1 MSGIER
7 PETQYVMSGDVS
19 IAYQVFGT
27 GQQDLL
33 YVPGIISHLETNW
46 DEPHSAKFLLDL
58 GQHFRVIILD
68 KRGQGMSDRIEGV
81 TTLEER
87 IDDLRAV
94 MQAANSESATI
105 FALSEGG
112 PVSILFAA
120 TYPQKVERLILF
132 GAMAKFWGSDDYP
145 HMAHIKHMDNA
156 IEAVAANWGKGFFA
170 AKAGPKG
177 GFDKETQSLFSKA
190 ERMASSPSGVK
201 KFMAANSLID
211 VRPILSDV
219 KQSTLVIQR
228 RHDQLVRRGNG
239 RYFADHIENATYL
252 ELPTSSHMPQFEDVD
267 VVIDAIVKFAQA
279 STASESLA
287 LDRKLS
293 TALFTDIVGS
303 TEKLLKMGDED
314 WRSMLDKH
322 DAIVSPLVALFKGR
336 VVKNTGDGILAI
348 FDGPVRALQCAL
360 KLVEELEK
368 INLPIRAGLHVGEVV
383 SRGDDITGIA
393 VNIAAR
399 VMDQASTGE
408 VLMTRTLKDLT
419 GGSQMV
425 FESAGEYELKGFN
438 ENFELFR
445 SVGSPGY
452 SVASDVK
459 VNA

>member
-1 MSGIER
+1 MQLFER

-19 IAYQVFGT
+19 VAFQVFGK

-46 DEPHSAKFLLDL
+46 DEPNSANFLISL
-58 GQHFRVIILD
+58 GQHFRVVIFD
-68 KRGQGMSDRIEGV
+68 KRGQGMSDRIEGA

-87 IDDLRAV
+87 IDDLKAV
-94 MQAANSESATI
+94 MQAVGSESATI

-120 TYPQKVERLILF
+120 TYPQKVKRLILF
-132 GAMAKFWGSDDYP
+132 GAMAKFWGTDDYP
-145 HMAHIKHMDNA
+145 HMAHIKYMDKA
-156 IEAVAANWGKGFFA
+156 IENVASNWGKGYFA
-170 AKAGPKG
+170 AQAGPKG
-177 GFDKETQSLFSKA
+177 GFNPETQLLLAKM

-211 VRPILSDV
+211 VRPILPDV
-219 KQSTLVIQR
+219 KQHTLVIQR
-228 RHDQLVRRGNG
+228 RHDQMVRMGNG
-239 RYFADHIENATYL
+239 RYFADNIVNATYI
-252 ELPTSSHMPQFEDVD
+252 ELPTSSHLPQFEDSDLVL
-267 VVIDAIVKFAQA
+267 DAIVKFANA
-279 STASESLA
+279 NANVDVDVEYLEA
-287 LDRKLS
+287 DRKLS

-303 TEKLLKMGDED
+303 TQKLFSVGDEA
-314 WRSMLDKH
+314 WRRVLDQH
-322 DAIVSPLVALFKGR
+322 DAIAGPLVASYKGR
-336 VVKNTGDGILAI
+336 IVKNTGDGILAI

-360 KLVEELEK
+360 DLIEALDK

-383 SRGDDITGIA
+383 TRGQDITGIA

-399 VMDQASTGE
+399 VMDQASSGE

-425 FESAGEYELKGFN
+425 FESLGEFELKGLN

-445 SVGSPGY
+445 SAGHKS
-452 SVASDVK
+452 
-459 VNA
+459 

>member
-7 PETQYVMSGDVS
+7 PETRYVMSGDVS

-46 DEPHSAKFLLDL
+46 DEPHSAKFLLEL

-190 ERMASSPSGVK
+190 ERMASFPSGVK

-267 VVIDAIVKFAQA
+267 VVIDSIVKFAQA
-279 STASESLA
+279 SVTSESLA

-322 DAIVSPLVALFKGR
+322 DAIVSTLVALFKGR

-348 FDGPVRALQCAL
+348 FDGPVRALQCSL

-383 SRGDDITGIA
+383 SRGEDITGIA

-399 VMDQASTGE
+399 VMDQASAGE

-425 FESAGEYELKGFN
+425 FESAGEYELKGFH

-445 SVGSPGY
+445 SVGSPDH
-452 SVASDVK
+452 SIASDLK

>member
-1 MSGIER
+1 MHPIQR

-19 IAYQVFGT
+19 VAFQVFGK

-46 DEPHSAKFLLDL
+46 DEPNSAKFLNAL
-58 GQHFRVIILD
+58 GQHFRVIIFD
-68 KRGQGMSDRIEGV
+68 KRGQGMSDRIEGA

-87 IDDLRAV
+87 IDDLKAV
-94 MQAANSESATI
+94 MQAAGSESATI

-120 TYPQKVERLILF
+120 TYPQKVKRLILF
-132 GAMAKFWGSDDYP
+132 GAMAKFWGTDDYP
-145 HMAHIKHMDNA
+145 HMAHIKYMDKA
-156 IEAVAANWGKGFFA
+156 IENVASNWGKGYFA
-170 AKAGPKG
+170 AQAGPKG
-177 GFDKETQSLFSKA
+177 GFNPETQLLLAKM

-211 VRPILSDV
+211 VRPILPDV
-219 KQSTLVIQR
+219 KQHTLVIQR
-228 RHDQLVRRGNG
+228 RHDQMVRRGNG
-239 RYFADHIENATYL
+239 RYFADNIVNATYI
-252 ELPTSSHMPQFEDVD
+252 ELPTSSHLPQFEDSDLVL
-267 VVIDAIVKFAQA
+267 DAIVKFANA
-279 STASESLA
+279 NANVDVEYLEA
-287 LDRKLS
+287 DRKLS

-303 TEKLLKMGDED
+303 TQKLFSVGDEA
-314 WRSMLDKH
+314 WRRVLDQH
-322 DAIVSPLVALFKGR
+322 DAIAGPLVASYKGR
-336 VVKNTGDGILAI
+336 IVKNTGDGILAI

-360 KLVEELEK
+360 DLIEALDK

-383 SRGDDITGIA
+383 TRGQDITGIA

-399 VMDQASTGE
+399 VMDQASSGE

-425 FESAGEYELKGFN
+425 FESLGEFELKGLN

-445 SVGSPGY
+445 SAGHKS
-452 SVASDVK
+452 
-459 VNA
+459 

>member
-1 MSGIER
+1 MHPIQR

-19 IAYQVFGT
+19 VAFQVFGK

-46 DEPHSAKFLLDL
+46 DEPNSAKFLNAL

-68 KRGQGMSDRIEGV
+68 KRGQGMSDRIEGA

-87 IDDLRAV
+87 IDDLKAV
-94 MQAANSESATI
+94 MQAAGSESATI

-120 TYPQKVERLILF
+120 TYPQKVKRLILF
-132 GAMAKFWGSDDYP
+132 GAMAKFWGTDDYP
-145 HMAHIKHMDNA
+145 HMAHIKYMDKA
-156 IEAVAANWGKGFFA
+156 IENVASNWGKGNFA
-170 AKAGPKG
+170 ALAGPKG
-177 GFDKETQSLFSKA
+177 GFNSETQLLLGKM

-211 VRPILSDV
+211 VRPILTDV
-219 KQSTLVIQR
+219 KQNTLDIQR
-228 RHDQLVRRGNG
+228 RHDQMVRRGNG
-239 RYFADHIENATYL
+239 RFFADNIVNATYL
-252 ELPTSSHMPQFEDVD
+252 ELPTSSHLPQFEDSDLVL
-267 VVIDAIVKFAQA
+267 DAIVKFSHANIER
-279 STASESLA
+279 ESLEA
-287 LDRKLS
+287 DRKLS

-303 TEKLLKMGDED
+303 TEKLFSVGDEA
-314 WRSMLDKH
+314 WRRVLDEH
-322 DAIVSPLVALFKGR
+322 DAIAGHLVASYKGR
-336 VVKNTGDGILAI
+336 IVKNTGDGILAI

-360 KLVEELEK
+360 DLIDALNK

-383 SRGDDITGIA
+383 IRGQDITGIA

-399 VMDQASTGE
+399 VMDHASSGE

-425 FESAGEYELKGFN
+425 FESVGEFELKGLN
-438 ENFELFR
+438 EHFELFR
-445 SVGSPGY
+445 SAGNHS
-452 SVASDVK
+452 
-459 VNA
+459 

>member
-156 IEAVAANWGKGFFA
+156 IEAVVANWGKGFFA

-279 STASESLA
+279 RTASESLA

-399 VMDQASTGE
+399 VMDQASVGE
-408 VLMTRTLKDLT
+408 VLMTRALKDLT

>member
-1 MSGIER
+1 MQLFER

-19 IAYQVFGT
+19 VAFQVFGK

-46 DEPHSAKFLLDL
+46 DEPNSANFLISL
-58 GQHFRVIILD
+58 GQHFRVVIFD
-68 KRGQGMSDRIEGV
+68 KRGQGMSDRIEGA

-87 IDDLRAV
+87 IDDLKAV
-94 MQAANSESATI
+94 MQAVGSESATI

-120 TYPQKVERLILF
+120 TYPQKVKRLVLF
-132 GAMAKFWGSDDYP
+132 GAMAKFWGNDDYP
-145 HMAHIKHMDNA
+145 YMAHIKYMDKA
-156 IEAVAANWGKGFFA
+156 IENVASNWGKGYFA
-170 AKAGPKG
+170 AQAGPKG
-177 GFDKETQSLFSKA
+177 GFNPETQLLLAKM

-211 VRPILSDV
+211 VRPILPDV
-219 KQSTLVIQR
+219 KQHTLVIQR
-228 RHDQLVRRGNG
+228 RHDQMVRMGNG
-239 RYFADHIENATYL
+239 RYFADNIVNATYI
-252 ELPTSSHMPQFEDVD
+252 ELPTSSHLPQFEDSDLVL
-267 VVIDAIVKFAQA
+267 DAIVKFANA
-279 STASESLA
+279 NANVDVDVEYLEA
-287 LDRKLS
+287 DRKLS

-303 TEKLLKMGDED
+303 TQKLFSVGDEA
-314 WRSMLDKH
+314 WRRVLDQH
-322 DAIVSPLVALFKGR
+322 DAIAGPLVASYKGR
-336 VVKNTGDGILAI
+336 IVKNTGDGILAI

-360 KLVEELEK
+360 DLIEALDK

-383 SRGDDITGIA
+383 TRGQDITGIA

-399 VMDQASTGE
+399 VMDQASSGE

-425 FESAGEYELKGFN
+425 FESLGEFELKGLN

-445 SVGSPGY
+445 SAGHKS
-452 SVASDVK
+452 
-459 VNA
+459 

>member
-1 MSGIER
+1 MQLFER

-19 IAYQVFGT
+19 VAFQVFGK

-46 DEPHSAKFLLDL
+46 DEPNSANFLISL
-58 GQHFRVIILD
+58 GQHFRVVIFD
-68 KRGQGMSDRIEGV
+68 KRGQGMSDRIEGA

-87 IDDLRAV
+87 IDDLKAV
-94 MQAANSESATI
+94 MQAVGSESATI

-120 TYPQKVERLILF
+120 TYPQKVKRLVLF
-132 GAMAKFWGSDDYP
+132 GAMAKFWGDDDYP
-145 HMAHIKHMDNA
+145 HMAHIKYMDKA
-156 IEAVAANWGKGFFA
+156 IENVASNWGKGYFA
-170 AKAGPKG
+170 AQAGPKG
-177 GFDKETQSLFSKA
+177 GFNPETQLLLAKM

-211 VRPILSDV
+211 VRPILPDV
-219 KQSTLVIQR
+219 KQHTLVIQR
-228 RHDQLVRRGNG
+228 RHDQMVRMGNG
-239 RYFADHIENATYL
+239 RYFADNIVNATYI
-252 ELPTSSHMPQFEDVD
+252 ELPTSSHLPQFEDSDLVL
-267 VVIDAIVKFAQA
+267 DAIVKFANA
-279 STASESLA
+279 NANVDVEYLEA
-287 LDRKLS
+287 DRKLS

-303 TEKLLKMGDED
+303 TQKLFSVGDEA
-314 WRSMLDKH
+314 WRRVLDQH
-322 DAIVSPLVALFKGR
+322 DAIAGPLVASYKGR
-336 VVKNTGDGILAI
+336 IVKNTGDGILAI

-360 KLVEELEK
+360 DLIEALDK

-383 SRGDDITGIA
+383 TRGQDITGIA

-399 VMDQASTGE
+399 VMDQASSGE

-425 FESAGEYELKGFN
+425 FESLGEFELKGLN

-445 SVGSPGY
+445 SAGHKS
-452 SVASDVK
+452 
-459 VNA
+459 

>member
-1 MSGIER
+1 MHLFER

-19 IAYQVFGT
+19 VAFQVFGR

-46 DEPHSAKFLLDL
+46 EEPNSANFLISL
-58 GQHFRVIILD
+58 GQHFRVIIFD
-68 KRGQGMSDRIEGV
+68 KRGQGMSDRIEGA

-87 IDDLRAV
+87 IDDLKAV
-94 MQAANSESATI
+94 MQAVGSESATI

-120 TYPQKVERLILF
+120 TYPQKVKRLVLF
-132 GAMAKFWGSDDYP
+132 GAMAKFWGNDDYP
-145 HMAHIKHMDNA
+145 HMAHIKYMDKA
-156 IEAVAANWGKGFFA
+156 IENVASNWGKGNFA
-170 AKAGPKG
+170 ALAGPKG
-177 GFDKETQSLFSKA
+177 GFNSETQLLLGKM

-211 VRPILSDV
+211 VRPILPDV
-219 KQSTLVIQR
+219 KQNTLVIQR
-228 RHDQLVRRGNG
+228 RHDQMVRRGNG
-239 RYFADHIENATYL
+239 RYFADNIVNATYL
-252 ELPTSSHMPQFEDVD
+252 ELPTSSHLPQFEDSDLVL
-267 VVIDAIVKFAQA
+267 DAIVKFANVNVDV
-279 STASESLA
+279 ESLEA
-287 LDRKLS
+287 DRKLS

-303 TEKLLKMGDED
+303 TEKLFSVGDEA
-314 WRSMLDKH
+314 WRRVLDEH
-322 DAIVSPLVALFKGR
+322 DAIAGPLVASYKGR
-336 VVKNTGDGILAI
+336 IVKNTGDGILAI

-360 KLVEELEK
+360 DLIEALDK

-383 SRGDDITGIA
+383 TRGQDITGIA

-399 VMDQASTGE
+399 VMDQASSGE

-425 FESAGEYELKGFN
+425 FESLGEFELKGLN

-445 SVGSPGY
+445 SAGHKS
-452 SVASDVK
+452 
-459 VNA
+459 